1 MTKSITI
8 EYKNKN
14 TDKIAKIL
22 SYTWIKQNCKYPFFY
37 YSDSPNLTRF
47 ELDEKDLTFIYL
59 KGIPEF
65 LQDHISINIS

>member
-8 EYKNKN
+8 ECKNTN

-22 SYTWIKQNCKYPFFY
+22 SYTWIKQNCKHPFFY
-37 YSDSPNLTRF
+37 YSEGPNLSRY
-47 ELDEKDLTFIYL
+47 ELNEKDLTYIYL